1 MSLWKKW
8 GCFRTVSL
16 WRRPSGWIISNVL
29 GVVSEVDPE
38 DGGGYGA
45 MGSTVVGLRVDG
57 NNSESAVALVN
68 HANPFM
74 ATQIVPAYM
83 SLGTSWA
90 TNTLDWTTFQP
101 ANKDGGVFGGLDFSN
116 RPDALV
122 FDYKFGRYDGEAPVK
137 ASAVVYAWKGSWKQD
152 NVPGNNSMSAEVTL
166 ATMVDRDRN
175 ILGMATSQG
184 GEVSHSDDAE
194 LIAKTI
200 QYISEGVN
208 EWTTYEM
215 PIDYLTASVPA
226 KINVILAANDYFDSE
241 NITLGDSL
249 CVDNVKFV
257 YYSRLKGLTIGGQNV
272 EGFDSD
278 KYSYTVNGDF
288 PDVNDVK
295 YEVLG
300 NSGSS
305 NVDVVAD
312 EAAKTITLKVTNI
325 NDGGVDKDGESSH
338 EYVISFVK
346 ELGGVVY
353 EGNVVVDL
361 GEPSDPIPA
370 NVHIIVDADDPSK
383 CTIALPNF
391 SLGEGAEIGDIIVPN
406 VSRTLNAEGNGYEY
420 EGSVENLTLSLAG
433 SPIHADVRVTGTTD
447 DKGNAKFNIP
457 VTWLINY
464 DYDPTSHEGIEIGVE
479 FNGVTSTPDSP
490 SGVNDIIIDENV
502 PVEYYDLN
510 GIRIS
515 EPKAGQILISRQG
528 NKVSKII
535 VR

>member
-1 MSLWKKW
+1 
-8 GCFRTVSL
+8 
-16 WRRPSGWIISNVL
+16 
-29 GVVSEVDPE
+29 
-38 DGGGYGA
+38 
-45 MGSTVVGLRVDG
+45 
-57 NNSESAVALVN
+57 
-68 HANPFM
+68 
-74 ATQIVPAYM
+74 
-83 SLGTSWA
+83 
-90 TNTLDWTTFQP
+90 
-101 ANKDGGVFGGLDFSN
+101 
-116 RPDALV
+116 
-122 FDYKFGRYDGEAPVK
+122 
-137 ASAVVYAWKGSWKQD
+137 
-152 NVPGNNSMSAEVTL
+152 MSAEVTL

-346 ELGGVVY
+346 ELG
-353 EGNVVVDL
+353 EL
-361 GEPSDPIPA
+361 FMRA
-370 NVHIIVDADDPSK
+370 M
-383 CTIALPNF
+383 L
-391 SLGEGAEIGDIIVPN
+391 
-406 VSRTLNAEGNGYEY
+406 
-420 EGSVENLTLSLAG
+420 
-433 SPIHADVRVTGTTD
+433 
-447 DKGNAKFNIP
+447 
-457 VTWLINY
+457 WLIL
-464 DYDPTSHEGIEIGVE
+464 
-479 FNGVTSTPDSP
+479 
-490 SGVNDIIIDENV
+490 VN
-502 PVEYYDLN
+502 LQ
-510 GIRIS
+510 IRYLRMFI
-515 EPKAGQILISRQG
+515 
-528 NKVSKII
+528 
-535 VR
+535 